1 MINCS
6 PIGTRW
12 EGNFQSKEIPSTGK
26 VNTFYW
32 IDFPQYTPPPHKLV
46 KISQYPIRK
55 MSLRRYFNKY
65 RDGRGFSLEIEGGL
79 GKSGDGRGSK
89 NFPSEK
95 IADIAFAQHLEERTK
110 RDERIKKPF
119 SIPSALPITLLS
131 LPFTFS
137 FVPISAY

>member
-1 MINCS
+1 MGGKF
-6 PIGTRW
+6 PIKRNSLDRKS
-12 EGNFQSKEIPSTGK
+12 EYILLDRFSSIHP
-26 VNTFYW
+26 
-32 IDFPQYTPPPHKLV
+32 PPPHKLV

-137 FVPISAY
+137 FFPISAY